1 MGTFLGRIFFYNFD
15 NDASR
20 GDTILEEISE
30 NLTLTNI
37 GFESQQ
43 NLSCL
48 AVNEIGAGESDS
60 LQISVFGKMGM
71 SNEFLPKCE
80 ICSAP
85 PSFTK
90 ALPDTLS
97 VLSDEPDF
105 VLTCEVSSQFWVFL
119 ASSYCYVFSIV
130 FRLNVTQHVT

>member
-1 MGTFLGRIFFYNFD
+1 METFLVRIFFYNFD

-60 LQISVFGKMGM
+60 LQISVFGNIGM
-71 SNEFLPKCE
+71 SNEFLSKSE

-105 VLTCEVSSQFWVFL
+105 VLTCEVSSGCF
-119 ASSYCYVFSIV
+119 
-130 FRLNVTQHVT
+130 